1 MNRFNLQ
8 GMIICIHYNIGE
20 LSSSTTK
27 AIYYKKAKKN
37 YLFARQLKNNLE
49 QYSMTEIL
57 RKNTLMFFINLTMW
71 SVCDINLIHSVLEN
85 NT

>member
-1 MNRFNLQ
+1 MN
-8 GMIICIHYNIGE
+8 
-20 LSSSTTK
+20 SSTTK
-27 AIYYKKAKKN
+27 DTYYKKAKKN

-49 QYSMTEIL
+49 QYRMTEIL